1 MTFKNITIIL
11 CTYNEENYIKNS
23 INLLQQNIDDLELI
37 VVDDNSS
44 DKTRDIIYELNN
56 HKKIKLIHRKKSRGL
71 ASAFLTG
78 LIERNGGRIGWI
90 DTNMSELT
98 LKFKEMNNALDE
110 GYDIAFLSR
119 YVEGGEDQRKLF
131 RSLCSKYFNTVCRI
145 LLGSKIKDY
154 TSGIFL
160 MKRKVLEEVT
170 FLAYGHGEFFI
181 EFIENA
187 NRKSFKIKE
196 IPCIQMKDD
205 ELNESK
211 TAANPIRFLY
221 LGFIYFIRIF
231 TTLIRRN

>member
-1 MTFKNITIIL
+1 MTFKKITIIL

-78 LIERNGGRIGWI
+78 LIESNGGRIGWI

-154 TSGIFL
+154 TSGIFV
-160 MKRKVLEEVT
+160 MNRYVLNEVVPVS
-170 FLAYGHGEFFI
+170 YGHGEFFI
-181 EFIENA
+181 EFLYKA
-187 NRKSFKIKE
+187 QKKGMKILE
-196 IPCIQMKDD
+196 IPFTQPADKSGMT
-205 ELNESK
+205 K
-211 TAANPIRFLY
+211 TAPNFFRFFY
-221 LGFIYFIRIF
+221 LGFFYITRIILSLF
-231 TTLIRRN
+231 RKD